1 MCILL
6 MANKSF
12 FVFFL
17 FAKIIF
23 PQESEHFK
31 KKNLFLVNYS
41 LETYHLME
49 WRQISLASW
58 IPHLNYA
65 RFISRFLWYLT
76 SSVLVLWRFYMFL
89 HKTVLNTLNDLP
101 KKPRSKVTPPARWSD
116 RKKLDVLH
124 TAAFMLQ

>member
-12 FVFFL
+12 FVLFL

-23 PQESEHFK
+23 PQESEHL

-89 HKTVLNTLNDLP
+89 HKTVLNTLNDLQ

>member
-1 MCILL
+1 MHSFDGKQILFCVFSCL
-6 MANKSF
+6 QKL
-12 FVFFL
+12 FFL
-17 FAKIIF
+17 KNQNI
-23 PQESEHFK
+23 S

-65 RFISRFLWYLT
+65 HFISRFLWYLT